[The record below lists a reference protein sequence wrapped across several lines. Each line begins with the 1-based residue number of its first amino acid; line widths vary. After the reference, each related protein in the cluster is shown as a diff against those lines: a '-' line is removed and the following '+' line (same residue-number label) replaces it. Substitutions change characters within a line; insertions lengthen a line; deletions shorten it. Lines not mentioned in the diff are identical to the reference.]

1 MRTCLAGLLV
11 LVAATCAAEEVT
23 WSFEVQ
29 GTVLTQ
35 AGEAEKPLPL
45 TEVTAYAA
53 SHWGQHDAAD
63 YEAFARSQG
72 PLPKVTVSGSAVTD
86 ERGEYSIKGTVT
98 LTGERIPNVLFHE
111 AGTAR
116 DLPVA
121 WICLV
126 VLSERKFGLG
136 LPVRVHK
143 DSKATC
149 RIECHEYGVCT
160 GRTVDADGKP
170 IAGQQVSPKVLVHWM
185 PQDVPLPVATSA
197 PDGTFELSVPANWEF
212 DLEFA
217 GKLRS
222 SHLGRWSSWFDQ
234 PLTIEPLEKLPLRD
248 VVLAL
253 PSKLRV
259 RFVDGVSGKDA
270 TGVFV
275 LLNPSRGPGTM
286 GFGQSGTGTLELTVP
301 VGSYTMTVYRHD
313 VEVASG
319 VQLRTAENTLTDL
332 GDVKVY
338 MPVALTVHVVDE
350 LGARFLDAR
359 VHLRVKDRSRL
370 TVPANLDE
378 HGRFTAR
385 LDPSQ
390 SWIMQVWAEGMVS
403 HEVPLALEPKDA
415 EITVKLVREAE
426 VEIRVQAVAG
436 ERAGLSFAMLVQSG
450 TEAEQL
456 LNEEGPQAVKDTL
469 RGTALNTPQGLHLP
483 RGRIR
488 VAPGNWILL
497 ALIEDEPEYYRVD
510 LLLAPGDNAPVIIKQ
525 RGGSIR
531 IRCMDGARALA
542 GTEIKFTEPSVLR
555 SFIAETDE
563 NGWIELTEQ
572 QPGTWFLRQV
582 GEQLDDPTELEQR
595 KVVVLRGDNPDA
607 TVDFAYHYITSVTFL
622 IEATDCQP
630 NILHI
635 WDEYEFME
643 LRMDTESRHFQGS
656 RVNWGVI
663 EPGRYFALL
672 GHDDGAQSIE
682 LFVTEFTVD
691 GPGLREVTLRGRARY
706 VSGKIDITGLPDGA
720 EVYVQYARL
729 ASDGSEF
736 SDGVSAGEF
745 LRADP
750 DGAFRIPF
758 AGLCELRVQASV
770 MLPDG
775 GAMHS
780 PAVLVKQ
787 GEFPQD
793 LMFKPVAEVGTL
805 VLELK
810 VPDKVHVCVSRIQ
823 LRDSAGLHQLIPF
836 RSQLVIEGRD
846 AYLLPGVPVGKWD
859 IVIEATGAQIE
870 TLEDVEI
877 SATTT
882 AFRTLKLK
890 RACELLIRHPKLSD
904 TEIAS
909 AHVQLLDEN
918 GNVLSTS
925 SLYHRSKFAALR
937 AGTFTDEAGS
947 TRVEGFR
954 IEARDRRV
962 AQVRLLVAGYKP
974 FEASVD
980 WQQPGRRALPHGLEA
995 K

>member
-1 MRTCLAGLLV
+1 MRKCLAGLLV

-29 GTVLTQ
+29 GTVLKQ
-35 AGEAEKPLPL
+35 VGDAEQPLPL

-63 YEAFARSQG
+63 YEAFARAQG

-86 ERGEYSIKGTVT
+86 ERGEYTIKGTVT
-98 LTGERIPNVLFHE
+98 LSGERIPSVLFHE

-126 VLSERKFGLG
+126 VQSERYFGLG
-136 LPVRVHK
+136 LPARVHK

-149 RIECHEYGVCT
+149 RIDCHEYGVCT
-160 GRTVDADGKP
+160 GRTVDVDGKP
-170 IAGQQVSPKVLVHWM
+170 IPGQKIDVKIAILWV
-185 PQDVPLPVATSA
+185 PQELALPAAISA
-197 PDGTFELSVPANWEF
+197 ADGKFELRVPAMWRF
-212 DLEFA
+212 DLEFQ
-217 GKLRS
+217 GRIRT
-222 SHLGRWSSWFDQ
+222 SHALVWDRWHEDWPASAPGEQLGVG
-234 PLTIEPLEKLPLRD
+234 D
-248 VVLAL
+248 VVLASAATL
-253 PSKLRV
+253 KV
-259 RFVDGVSGKDA
+259 RFVDAFSGVDARGVRVRFSPSGRYGRNFVQEGG
-270 TGVFV
+270 GVF
-275 LLNPSRGPGTM
+275 
-286 GFGQSGTGTLELTVP
+286 ELRLP
-301 VGSYTMTVYRHD
+301 VGWYSMTVFLQQVQVLD
-313 VEVASG
+313 SMEVR
-319 VQLRTAENTLTDL
+319 VAENSVTDL
-332 GDVKVY
+332 GDVKLSS
-338 MPVALTVHVVDE
+338 PVVVKVKVVDE
-350 LGARFLDAR
+350 SDVVVEGAIVQAR
-359 VHLRVKDRSRL
+359 PKEKQGLHDRL
-370 TVPANLDE
+370 YW
-378 HGRFTAR
+378 GKQGYFTAR
-385 LDPSQ
+385 LDPSR
-390 SWIMQVWAEGMVS
+390 SWILSVWADGMVS
-403 HEVPLALEPKDA
+403 REVPLVLEPKDT

-436 ERAGLSFAMLVQSG
+436 ERAGLTFAMLVQSG

-456 LNEEGPQAVKDTL
+456 LNEEGPQALKDTL

-607 TVDFAYHYITSVTFL
+607 TVDFAYHCITSVTFL

-630 NILHI
+630 NMLHI

-643 LRMDTESRHFQGS
+643 LRMDAESRHFQGS

-750 DGAFRIPF
+750 EGAFRIPF

-787 GEFPQD
+787 GQFPQD

-909 AHVQLLDEN
+909 AHVELLDEN

-937 AGTFTDEAGS
+937 AGTFSDDAGEV
-947 TRVEGFR
+947 RVEGFR

-974 FEASVD
+974 FQASVD
-980 WQQPGRRALPHGLEA
+980 WQQPGQRALPHGLEA